1 MRFYLLLVGV
11 LVAIALKAQSQQFS
25 YTVFFDTDQHA
36 LTADARNS
44 LKQALNDLQY
54 ADTYQI
60 QIQAFTDDQGSNSYN
75 YTLAQ
80 RRAVSVLDFLSS
92 LGLKTQSSRLE
103 SFGEDHPVSDNNSPE
118 SRQKNRRVDVVIK
131 AQFVSSVSTFL
142 DKLGEGRE
150 QSYSIDP
157 TQANRLYAQKG
168 TMLLIP
174 ANSFVLPNGQP
185 LSAKEVTIGIEED
198 YSLADMLLAGLTT
211 SSGSKPLI
219 TAGMINLKATAQGQE
234 LKLAPGVN
242 INIGMPIQG
251 NTFDKEMELFLGG
264 ADPHSGTRVNWRPV
278 QRRAAPIPSELRMP
292 NRPRQPREYEFVQ
305 AKMAELPKLPGVPK
319 NARPHYPKLPNRE
332 RTTVQV
338 SFIEKIFMS
347 KEAIEA
353 KEDELYAARME
364 RYPSRV
370 AKYREDSL
378 LYLNAWQKY
387 RKDSLAYVDFKSN
400 AEQRYA
406 EARAEGLKAYQKSLE
421 SYGEDLAQWEK
432 DVKDRRELYEKGYV
446 SSGNLDQ
453 KAMNRYF
460 FEISTMGWINCD
472 KFWNVPEDKKAEM
485 AFSDPDET
493 EESIVLVFK
502 SLPSILPVTK
512 NPESQK
518 YVSAPVPKGTEV
530 KIIGIKVDK
539 GRSMMAV
546 KDTKVGESAQYDLV
560 YEPKTLKEIQAELQK
575 VN

>member
-11 LVAIALKAQSQQFS
+11 LAVIAIQAQSKQFT
-25 YTVFFDTDQHA
+25 YAVFFDTDQHVLSAEARSTLNKA
-36 LTADARNS
+36 LD
-44 LKQALNDLQY
+44 DLQY
-54 ADTYQI
+54 AETYQI
-60 QIQAFTDDQGSNSYN
+60 QIQAFTDDQGSSSYN

-92 LGLKTQSSRLE
+92 LGLKTQTSRLE

-118 SRQKNRRVDVVIK
+118 SRQKNRRVDVLIK
-131 AQFVSSVSTFL
+131 AQFINSVGAFL
-142 DKLGEGRE
+142 DKLSEGRE
-150 QSYSIDP
+150 QTYTIDP
-157 TQANRLYAQKG
+157 TQANRIYAQKG
-168 TMLLIP
+168 TLLLIP
-174 ANSFVLPNGQP
+174 ANSFVLPNGEAVN
-185 LSAKEVTIGIEED
+185 AKEIAIQIEED

-211 SSGSKPLI
+211 SAGPKPLI
-219 TAGMINLKATAQGQE
+219 TAGMINLKAIAQGQE

-242 INIGMPIQG
+242 INLGMPIQG
-251 NTFDKEMELFLGG
+251 STFDKEMELFLGG
-264 ADPHSGTRVNWRPV
+264 ADPHGGTRVNWRSV
-278 QRRAAPIPSELRMP
+278 QRRATSVPSELRMP
-292 NRPRQPREYEFVQ
+292 NRPREPREYEFVQ
-305 AKMAELPKLPGVPK
+305 AKMAELPKLPGEPK
-319 NARPHYPKLPNRE
+319 NTRPHYPKLPTRE

-338 SFIEKIFMS
+338 SFIKRIFMS
-347 KEAIEA
+347 KAAIEA

-378 LYLNAWQKY
+378 LYINAWQKY
-387 RKDSLAYVDFKSN
+387 REDSLAYVDFKRN

-406 EARAEGLKAYQKSLE
+406 EARAEGLKAYQKALD

-432 DVKDRRELYEKGYV
+432 EVKDRRELYEKGYV

-460 FEISTMGWINCD
+460 FEISTLGWINCD
-472 KFWNVPEDKKAEM
+472 KFWNVPDEKKSEM

-512 NPESQK
+512 NPESKK
-518 YVSAPVPKGTEV
+518 YISAPVPKGMEV
-530 KIIGIKVDK
+530 KVIAIKVDN

-560 YEPKTLKEIQAELQK
+560 YEPKTLKEIQAELRK